1 MGKKILKTLTNNFG
15 FKLLALL
22 FAVILWLV
30 VYNVDDPV
38 ITRNYTTNVTLL
50 NEDSIQDKYFEILD
64 NTNNVTF
71 SVSAK
76 RSYLDKL
83 DDSDFSA
90 TADFDDLVVSDNAS
104 KGSIKIEIVASRY
117 SGSIKINGSNKFLTV
132 SLEDAKSKQ
141 FVVSATTEGTV
152 ADGYALG
159 DVSIS
164 GSNVIKVSGPV
175 SLVSRIAKVIAAINV
190 DGMSQNLSDNV
201 VPILYDEEGS
211 EIDTTKLKLSKTT
224 VTVNAAILG
233 TKKVSLNLS
242 AKGVP
247 ADGYGLAGITSSIS
261 TVWIK
266 GATATINPITSIE
279 IPASVLDISGA
290 SSGLETTINITDY
303 LPDGVAL
310 LDSSEA
316 TVTVVVEI
324 EAYETRTFAIPIE
337 NITVEGLAV
346 EDELIFS
353 QGAVYVSVKG
363 LAVELDSLNEQTL
376 RGSVDVTELTL
387 GSHVVNV
394 DVEVDESRF
403 VVTSSRTQI
412 VISRMTDENTGEGG
426 TNAAGNTQENNTGAG
441 TPAGETQ
448 GAGNGEDGS
457 GADDSGDDSGE
468 DDSSTASEPEN
479 NE

>member
-1 MGKKILKTLTNNFG
+1 
-15 FKLLALL
+15 
-22 FAVILWLV
+22 
-30 VYNVDDPV
+30 VDDPV

-76 RSYLDKL
+76 RSYLDKIE
-83 DDSDFSA
+83 DSDFSA
-90 TADFDDLVVSDNAS
+90 SADFEDMVVNDGGTR
-104 KGSIKIEIVASRY
+104 GSIKIEIAASRY
-117 SGSIKINGSNKFLTV
+117 SGSIKINGSNKYLTV

-141 FVVSATTEGTV
+141 FVVSPTTEGTV

-175 SLVSRIAKVIAAINV
+175 SLVSRIVKVVAAINV

-242 AKGVP
+242 AKGTP
-247 ADGYGLAGITSSIS
+247 ADGYGLAGITSSVA

-279 IPASVLDISGA
+279 IPSSVLDISGA
-290 SSGLETTINITDY
+290 SSSFETTINITDY

-426 TNAAGNTQENNTGAG
+426 NNAAGNTQENNTGAD
-441 TPAGETQ
+441 TPADETE
-448 GAGNGEDGS
+448 GSGNGEAGS
-457 GADDSGDDSGE
+457 GGDDSGDDSGE
-468 DDSSTASEPEN
+468 DDSSTASGPEN

>member
-71 SVSAK
+71 SVTAK
-76 RSYLDKL
+76 RSYLDKM

-90 TADFDDLVVSDNAS
+90 SADFEDMVVNDDAT
-104 KGSIKIEIVASRY
+104 KGSIKIEIAASRY
-117 SGSIKINGSNKFLTV
+117 SGSIKINGSNKFVTV

-141 FVVSATTEGTV
+141 FVVSPTTEGTV

-164 GSNVIKVSGPV
+164 GSNVIKVSGPI
-175 SLVSRIAKVIAAINV
+175 SLVNQIAKVVAAINV

-201 VPILYDEEGS
+201 VPILYDEEGN

-233 TKKVSLNLS
+233 TKKVALNMS
-242 AKGVP
+242 AKGTP
-247 ADGYGLAGITSSIS
+247 ADGYALAGITSSVS

-279 IPASVLDISGA
+279 IPSSVLDITGAA
-290 SSGLETTINITDY
+290 SSLETTINITDY

-316 TVTVVVEI
+316 TVTVVVDI
-324 EAYETRTFAIPIE
+324 EAYETRTFEIPID

-346 EDELIFS
+346 ENDLTFS
-353 QGAVYVSVKG
+353 QGAVYVSIAG
-363 LAVELDSLNEQTL
+363 LAVDLDSLDAQTL
-376 RGSVDVTELTL
+376 RGTVDVTELAL

-394 DVEVDESRF
+394 DVDIDESRF

-412 VISRMTDENTGEGG
+412 VISLMPDRNPDEDGNDG
-426 TNAAGNTQENNTGAG
+426 AGNTPGGNTDTG
-441 TPAGETQ
+441 TSSDETEET
-448 GAGNGEDGS
+448 GNGGNGS
-457 GADDSGDDSGE
+457 SSDDSGD
-468 DDSSTASEPEN
+468 DDSSTASNPED